1 MLKVHAE
8 GEAEISKVIG
18 TEKRKKNACRRMFTQ
33 VCFAGDGC
41 TRKPP
46 KYERPRGLR
55 FKMAHITHPEMKATF
70 CLTILGVKNLSSPLS
85 TTLGV
90 IPKGTVI
97 EVTVSKLGPV
107 TPGGRAIWGK
117 HAQLPTILKMM
128 DA

>member
-1 MLKVHAE
+1 MRLGFKV
-8 GEAEISKVIG
+8 
-18 TEKRKKNACRRMFTQ
+18 
-33 VCFAGDGC
+33 
-41 TRKPP
+41 
-46 KYERPRGLR
+46 
-55 FKMAHITHPEMKATF
+55 AHITRPELKATF
-70 CLTILGVKNLSSPLS
+70 CLTILGVKKNLSSLLS

-97 EVTVSKLGPV
+97 EVIVSKLGLV